1 MGSAHP
7 TSTSR
12 RCCCRM
18 SDEELLLAE
27 DEAKW
32 QSKQA
37 RRLARERAEMQPV
50 MLAGQH
56 LQACVCPPPACLT
69 QLSLHCAGP

>member
-1 MGSAHP
+1 MAQLPGLRH
-7 TSTSR
+7 
-12 RCCCRM
+12 CCCRM

-37 RRLARERAEMQPV
+37 KRLARERAEMQPV

-56 LQACVCPPPACLT
+56 LQGHCVPAACMPHSAKPSRP
-69 QLSLHCAGP
+69 

>member
-1 MGSAHP
+1 MGSALLM
-7 TSTSR
+7 STSR

-18 SDEELLLAE
+18 SDEELQLAE

-37 RRLARERAEMQPV
+37 KRLARGRAEMQPV
-50 MLAGQH
+50 VLAGQH
-56 LQACVCPPPACLT
+56 LQGRVCPLPACLV
-69 QLSLHCAGP
+69 S